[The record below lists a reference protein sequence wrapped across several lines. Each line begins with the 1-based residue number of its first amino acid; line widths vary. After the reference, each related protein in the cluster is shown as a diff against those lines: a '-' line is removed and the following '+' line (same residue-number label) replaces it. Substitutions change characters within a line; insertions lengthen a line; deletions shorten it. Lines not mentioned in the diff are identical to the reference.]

1 MHIWSPDSSSNQNP
15 AHFQLVMEATVMV
28 KGLVPLCYLVSSYME
43 RAGIYPLYSMPLGIW
58 GLFVFL
64 LLGWVCLQRLRE
76 QLAL

>member
-1 MHIWSPDSSSNQNP
+1 
-15 AHFQLVMEATVMV
+15 MV
-28 KGLVPLCYLVSSYME
+28 KGLVPLCYLVSSYIE

-64 LLGWVCLQRLRE
+64 LLGWVCLQRLLE